1 MAYHARHESGRLQ
14 PRQPLFGHAGVQ
26 TTVGLIDRNREI
38 HSFGHTWTSRKAAG
52 MRLESV
58 PALWC
63 IAPLPGVLQPVRRA
77 LVDSNRL
84 LLYEYSPPSQNV
96 HSRRRMIPNAGSGG
110 GLFPNSQGSP
120 LAQIPRPQVSGPVE
134 VTRKSSSGWGSWGT
148 SGGYPSV
155 RVRCVRISA
164 LNVFHCRL
172 FA

>member
-1 MAYHARHESGRLQ
+1 MSYHARHESGRLQ
-14 PRQPLFGHAGVQ
+14 PRQPLFGHAGVH

-63 IAPLPGVLQPVRRA
+63 MAPLPGVLQPVRRA

-84 LLYEYSPPSQNV
+84 LLYEYSPPSHNV
-96 HSRRRMIPNAGSGG
+96 HSRPANNTERGSGG
-110 GLFPNSQGSP
+110 GLFPSSQGSP

-134 VTRKSSSGWGSWGT
+134 VTRTSPSDWGSGELLGAILQYACDACA
-148 SGGYPSV
+148 SP
-155 RVRCVRISA
+155 R
-164 LNVFHCRL
+164 
-172 FA
+172 